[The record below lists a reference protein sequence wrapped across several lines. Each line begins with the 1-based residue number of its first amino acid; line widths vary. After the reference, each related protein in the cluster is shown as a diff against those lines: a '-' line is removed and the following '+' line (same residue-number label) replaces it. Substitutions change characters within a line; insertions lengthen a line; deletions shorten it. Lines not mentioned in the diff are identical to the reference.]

1 MTEISFPGL
10 GIGEFSINPVAIPF
24 APNDGIRWYAI
35 LIVTG
40 MILAV
45 IYCSYRA
52 KSEGIAVDTMID
64 FALFTIPV
72 GIIGA
77 RLYYVLFDWMS
88 NPDHYKSFR
97 DVIAIREGGLAIYG
111 GIIFGAI
118 TVIIV
123 AKVKKMSGSTLLKI
137 TDAVAP
143 GVMIAQSLG
152 RWGNFCNGEAFGTP
166 TDLPWGMTING
177 SAPVH
182 PTFLYES
189 LWNVLGFIL
198 INLCYK
204 KKRFDGQIM
213 LMYVSWYGLGRMFIE
228 LLRTDSLTNG
238 GSLRISSLVGL
249 LSFVIGGGLLLFF
262 FIKNKGRK
270 AFTPVSAT
278 ASETNEASAEAT
290 IDEDSA
296 TEDAATENSECSDG
310 NLSEQEAQE
319 ENQESQPKETQETQE
334 TQENTNNSEENKNGN
349 ID

>member
-1 MTEISFPGL
+1 MTVISFPGL

-24 APNDGIRWYAI
+24 GPNGGIRWYAL

-52 KSEGIAVDTMID
+52 KSEGISVDTMID

-88 NPDHYKSFR
+88 NPDHYKSFV
-97 DVIAIREGGLAIYG
+97 DVIAIWEGGLAIYG

-118 TVIIV
+118 TVIVV
-123 AKVKKMSGSTLLKI
+123 AKVKKLSGSTLLKI

-238 GSLRISSLVGL
+238 GWLRVSSLVGL

-278 ASETNEASAEAT
+278 ASETNGESAEAT

-296 TEDAATENSECSDG
+296 TEDAATENSEYSDG

>member
-1 MTEISFPGL
+1 MTVISFPGL

-24 APNDGIRWYAI
+24 GPNGGIRWYAL

-52 KSEGIAVDTMID
+52 KSEGISVDTMID

-88 NPDHYKSFR
+88 NPDHYKSFV
-97 DVIAIREGGLAIYG
+97 DVIAIWEGGLAIYG

-123 AKVKKMSGSTLLKI
+123 AKVKKMSGSALLKI

-213 LMYVSWYGLGRMFIE
+213 LMYISWYGLGRMFIE

-238 GSLRISSLVGL
+238 GWLRVSSLVGL

-270 AFTPVSAT
+270 AFTPVALNATEKNEISA
-278 ASETNEASAEAT
+278 S
-290 IDEDSA
+290 EDSA
-296 TEDAATENSECSDG
+296 TVESTPEDNGAEAESQE
-310 NLSEQEAQE
+310 EQPVQE
-319 ENQESQPKETQETQE
+319 ENQEEDQEKIQENNQEE
-334 TQENTNNSEENKNGN
+334 TQENTNDSEDN
-349 ID
+349 

>member
-1 MTEISFPGL
+1 MLIQNINFPP
-10 GIGEFSINPVAIPF
+10 FSVRKPIPTKRKIF
-24 APNDGIRWYAI
+24 FIPGKMN
-35 LIVTG
+35 LIQ
-40 MILAV
+40 
-45 IYCSYRA
+45 
-52 KSEGIAVDTMID
+52 
-64 FALFTIPV
+64 
-72 GIIGA
+72 
-77 RLYYVLFDWMS
+77 
-88 NPDHYKSFR
+88 
-97 DVIAIREGGLAIYG
+97 
-111 GIIFGAI
+111 
-118 TVIIV
+118 
-123 AKVKKMSGSTLLKI
+123 
-137 TDAVAP
+137 AP
-143 GVMIAQSLG
+143 GSVTSI
-152 RWGNFCNGEAFGTP
+152 C
-166 TDLPWGMTING
+166 
-177 SAPVH
+177 
-182 PTFLYES
+182 
-189 LWNVLGFIL
+189 IL

-238 GSLRISSLVGL
+238 GWLRVSSLVGL

-278 ASETNEASAEAT
+278 ASETNGESAEAT

-334 TQENTNNSEENKNGN
+334 NTNNSEENKNGN